1 MARARRLRW
10 PKTASSSHS
19 PLKPGRNI
27 IFNLPTMGCADMD
40 ADRFSNPS
48 REFGPMPFWWWV
60 GDPLD
65 CERLLRQLDTTDSRK

>member
-1 MARARRLRW
+1 
-10 PKTASSSHS
+10 
-19 PLKPGRNI
+19 
-27 IFNLPTMGCADMD
+27 MD

-48 REFGPMPFWWWV
+48 REFGSMPFWWWV